1 MIHLLPINSEIVL
14 QNSRPPGT
22 NVHWLVSHI
31 SCILMHFTHLYGIL
45 PWESILRRNWVS
57 RGGPIATQ
65 SMLPG
70 LDGMTTNG
78 NTWLKGNTAFSSV
91 AGIWCGKDVASEM
104 LFSWQ
109 RSGQQH
115 SRICVLLSTR
125 RWQSSRGPKRH
136 CCEEFQCHKSGT
148 WLVWVCVGV
157 LSLNEPWTLG
167 SHRCLPASTDLDDS
181 WGVDRDLQIS
191 HMWIPSPFS
200 SHHCS
205 SAALG
210 SLGWMGTVWIQ
221 MSAVQTWLV
230 LISWSLNIERS
241 RAFINI

>member
-148 WLVWVCVGV
+148 WLVWVFWVWM
-157 LSLNEPWTLG
+157 NHEPLAATDVYLHPPIWMTPEG
-167 SHRCLPASTDLDDS
+167 STGTFRFRICGFLHL
-181 WGVDRDLQIS
+181 
-191 HMWIPSPFS
+191 
-200 SHHCS
+200 SHHIIAQVPRS
-205 SAALG
+205 DHWDGWVQFGFKWVQSKPDLFW
-210 SLGWMGTVWIQ
+210 SLGVW
-221 MSAVQTWLV
+221 T
-230 LISWSLNIERS
+230 
-241 RAFINI
+241 